1 MLVRMMNF
9 LSIWVIPLVVVSV
22 ILFALYRRVNVFEVF
37 VEGAKEG
44 FQMAVHLIPYL
55 VGMMVAIG
63 LFKDSG
69 AMDLIIRATSPLLTT
84 LRIPPEILPLA
95 IMRPMS
101 GSGALAITTEILH
114 ASGPDSLLG
123 RIASTMQGSTETTLY
138 VLTVYFGAV
147 GINKTR
153 HTLAVGLL
161 ADFTGFIVAVTV
173 CRLAFG

>member
-69 AMDLIIRATSPLLTT
+69 AMDLIIRQ
-84 LRIPPEILPLA
+84 
-95 IMRPMS
+95 
-101 GSGALAITTEILH
+101 LH
-114 ASGPDSLLG
+114 AIDRSSHPPRYCPGHDASNVRQRPWPSLPKYCTTAG
-123 RIASTMQGSTETTLY
+123 RIHCWENCFYHAGQ
-138 VLTVYFGAV
+138 
-147 GINKTR
+147 
-153 HTLAVGLL
+153 
-161 ADFTGFIVAVTV
+161 
-173 CRLAFG
+173 